1 MTIDLSTLT
10 ARQLQE
16 ESARVL
22 AAGDG
27 FDNGELVK
35 FNKLANHDS
44 HAWYRA
50 VIAWYVNRYDGLPSV
65 TGPGTAVKL
74 LLQQPNV
81 STVGSAQVYTYESIR
96 SVHLELTSKCNA
108 SCPMCARNKFGG
120 PDNEFLPNTELS
132 LIDIKRIM
140 SIDFVQQLD
149 RLYLCGNYG
158 DPIVANDTLEVLEWL
173 RAVNP
178 GIKLGVHTNASAKT
192 AGWWAKLG
200 KLLSKPGDYVKFGI
214 DGLEDTNHIY
224 RRGTHWRK
232 IMDNAAAF
240 IKAGGI
246 AHWEYIVFKH
256 NEHQVYTAQQLSEQ
270 MGFAQ
275 FRTKKT
281 GRFFSNTRLE
291 GTTQQQVLNRKGEVE
306 YYIEKPN
313 NPLYHNDSLTKEQA
327 LVDAFG
333 NMQNYLDQTCIKC
346 KVAEDKSLYISA
358 EGLAFPCCW
367 TANQL
372 YVWYWP
378 YKKSEI
384 WDLIDGDTA
393 NVSALVNDLKS
404 VIEGKYFKDIA
415 DSWNKPSVSAGK
427 LRVCAKT
434 CGTGFDQFASQFKS
448 KATAI

>member
-1 MTIDLSTLT
+1 MTIDLSNLT

-50 VIAWYVNRYDGLPSV
+50 VIACYVDQYGNLPSII
-65 TGPGTAVKL
+65 GPGKTVKL
-74 LLQQPNV
+74 LLQQ
-81 STVGSAQVYTYESIR
+81 STVTDIKSAQVYSYESIR

-140 SIDFVQQLD
+140 PIDFVQQLNNV
-149 RLYLCGNYG
+149 YMCGNYG
-158 DPIVANDTLEVLEWL
+158 DPIVATDMLEVFEWL
-173 RAVNP
+173 RIVNP

-192 AGWWAKLG
+192 VGWWSKLG

-214 DGLEDTNHIY
+214 DGLTDTNHIY
-224 RRGTHWRK
+224 RRGTHWQK

-240 IKAGGI
+240 IKAGGV
-246 AHWEYIVFKH
+246 AQWEYIVFKH
-256 NEHQVYTAQQLSEQ
+256 NEHQVDDARMLSEQ
-270 MGFAQ
+270 MGFSQ

-281 GRFFSNTRLE
+281 GRFFSNTKLE
-291 GTTQQQVLNRKGEVE
+291 GIDRQKVLNRKGELE
-306 YYIEKPN
+306 YYIEKPDN
-313 NPLYHNDSLTKEQA
+313 LLYTNTSLSNEQA
-327 LVDAFG
+327 LVDKFG

-346 KVAEDKSLYISA
+346 KVSEDKSLYISA

-378 YKKSEI
+378 HKKSEI
-384 WDLIDGDTA
+384 WDLLEGNTA
-393 NVSALVNDLKS
+393 NVSVLENDLKS
-404 VIEGKYFKDIA
+404 VIEGKYFKNIA
-415 DSWNKPSVSAGK
+415 DSWNKSSVSTGK

-434 CGTGFDQFASQFKS
+434 CGTGFDQFASQFK
-448 KATAI
+448 

>member
-1 MTIDLSTLT
+1 MTIDLSNLT

-50 VIAWYVNRYDGLPSV
+50 VIAWYVAQYGDLPSI
-65 TGPGTAVKL
+65 TGPGKTVKL
-74 LLQQPNV
+74 LLQQ
-81 STVGSAQVYTYESIR
+81 STVTDIKSAQVYSYESIR
-96 SVHLELTSKCNA
+96 TVHLELTSKCNA

-132 LIDIKRIM
+132 LIDIKRILP
-140 SIDFVQQLD
+140 IDFVQQLNH
-149 RLYLCGNYG
+149 LYMCGNYG
-158 DPIVANDTLEVLEWL
+158 DPIAATDMLEVLEWL
-173 RAVNP
+173 RLVNP

-200 KLLSKPGDYVKFGI
+200 KLLSTPGDYVKFGL

-240 IKAGGI
+240 INAGGI
-246 AHWEYIVFKH
+246 AHWEFIVFKH
-256 NEHQVYTAQQLSEQ
+256 NEHQVDAAHILSDQ
-270 MGFAQ
+270 MGFKQ

-281 GRFFSNTRLE
+281 GRFFSNTKLE
-291 GTTQQQVLNRKGEVE
+291 GIDRQQVLNRKGELE
-306 YYIEKPN
+306 YYIEKPD
-313 NPLYHNDSLTKEQA
+313 NPLYTNTSLSNEQA
-327 LVDAFG
+327 LVDKFG

-346 KVAEDKSLYISA
+346 KVSEDKSLYISA

-378 YKKSEI
+378 HKKSEI
-384 WDLIDGDTA
+384 WDLIEGNTA
-393 NVSALVNDLKS
+393 NVSVLENDLKS
-404 VIEGKYFKDIA
+404 VIEGKYFKNIA
-415 DSWNKPSVSAGK
+415 DSWNKSSVSTGK

-434 CGTGFDQFASQFKS
+434 CGTGFDQFASQFK
-448 KATAI
+448 